1 LAAPKDPPTALGDS
15 AVLVLT
21 SDKDEEYLV
30 WNTDIELSHT
40 RSVHMQHSIT
50 RVVCQRARL
59 EIITSDL
66 TLLSDLMMIRPCVV
80 CMGSAC
86 QLIFRPHV

>member
-1 LAAPKDPPTALGDS
+1 MAAQKEPPTALGDS

-50 RVVCQRARL
+50 RVVCQRTQL
-59 EIITSDL
+59 EIIISDL
-66 TLLSDLMMIRPCVV
+66 TLLSDLMMIRSCVSCV
-80 CMGSAC
+80 WAQRAS
-86 QLIFRPHV
+86 